1 MMRFR
6 VALRVHFDGAFNIGS
21 GAMGGSLAQR
31 PMLTDWRGL
40 PMVPASSLKGRLR
53 HTCRQLARAM
63 NQRTCDGPQAEAM
76 CQPGEDERFCAIC
89 RLFGSPWLESPLT
102 FTDLTLVEP
111 AFLVGAQVAPSTSLR
126 YGVGLSRR
134 RRVAQDQLL
143 YHTEVFLPGGTVTLE
158 GEIRGSADEGDLGL
172 LVAGLENVLTLGGS
186 KTSGMGWC
194 EIEFDLH
201 RIEDSGGE
209 TPLSADELRQRWLSC
224 IEE

>member
-1 MMRFR
+1 MRFR
-6 VALRVHFDGAFNIGS
+6 VTLHVHFDGAFNVGS

-53 HTCRQLARAM
+53 HTCRQLAKAM
-63 NQRTCDGPQAEAM
+63 NQRTCDGPRAEAM
-76 CQPGEDERFCAIC
+76 CQPGEDERFCTIC

-111 AFLVGAQVAPSTSLR
+111 AFLTSAQVAPRTSLR

-143 YHTEVFLPGGTVTLE
+143 YNTEVFLPGGTVTLE

-172 LVAGLENVLTLGGS
+172 LVAGLENLLTLGGS

-194 EIEFDLH
+194 EVEFDLH
-201 RIEDSGGE
+201 RIEDGGRE
-209 TPLSADELRQRWLSC
+209 NPLSADELRQRWLSC
-224 IEE
+224 TEE